1 MPLRQAM
8 ALLRTCQALMA
19 ILSSVLLGLVLIAA
33 LSLAFYGAIELAHWF
48 DRKGPKPRT

>member
-1 MPLRQAM
+1 MPLWQAL
-8 ALLRTCQALMA
+8 ALLRTRQALMA

-33 LSLAFYGAIELAHWF
+33 LGLALYGAIELAQWL